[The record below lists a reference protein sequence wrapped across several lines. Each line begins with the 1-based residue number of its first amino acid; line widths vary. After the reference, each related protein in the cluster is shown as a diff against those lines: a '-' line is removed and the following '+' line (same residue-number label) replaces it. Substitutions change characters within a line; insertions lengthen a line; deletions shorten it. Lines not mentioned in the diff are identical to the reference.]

1 MGGTPTPLGTMANGS
16 SKHSSDSD
24 RGGVYLAI
32 TAVIQAICVLGLV
45 LYILRRDWENVVLT
59 ACVIVLT
66 LVPAI
71 LWRRY
76 RILIPPEFQ
85 VVAAVF
91 VFLSIFLG
99 SVRGYYSYWW
109 WDVVLHT
116 SSGFLLGI
124 VGFLCVFILN
134 RTDRI
139 PREMRPIFLCFFAV
153 TFAVFLGVV
162 WEIFEFACDRIAP
175 GMDMQSAK
183 SGVRDTM
190 HDLIVDTLGAIVVAV
205 MGWAYLKSGRFS
217 FLADGVKHFL
227 EKNPRLFRGSRKN
240 PG

>member
-1 MGGTPTPLGTMANGS
+1 MPQAPGDVPSGDD
-16 SKHSSDSD
+16 K

-32 TAVIQAICVLGLV
+32 TAVLQAICIVGLV
-45 LYILRRDWENVVLT
+45 LYVLRRDWENVVLT
-59 ACVIVLT
+59 AIVVLLT
-66 LVPAI
+66 LAPAI

-85 VVAAVF
+85 LVATVF

-99 SVRGYYSYWW
+99 SVRGYYDYWW

-124 VGFLCVFILN
+124 VGFLSVFLLN

-139 PREMRPIFLCFFAV
+139 PREMRPIFVCFFAV

-162 WEIFEFACDRIAP
+162 WEIFEFACDVAWP
-175 GMDMQSAK
+175 SMDMQSAD

-190 HDLIVDTLGAIVVAV
+190 SDLIVDTLGAVIVAA
-205 MGWAYLKSGRFS
+205 MGWAYLRSGRFS
-217 FLADGVKHFL
+217 FLADGIRQFL
-227 EKNPRLFRGSRKN
+227 DKNPRLFSRGRIT
-240 PG
+240 P

>member
-1 MGGTPTPLGTMANGS
+1 MPDSARDDRS
-16 SKHSSDSD
+16 DDSD

-45 LYILRRDWENVVLT
+45 LYVLRRDWENVFLT
-59 ACVIVLT
+59 ASVIVLT

-85 VVAAVF
+85 VVSALF

-99 SVRGYYSYWW
+99 SVRGYYDYWW

-124 VGFLCVFILN
+124 VGFLCVFLLN

-139 PREMRPIFLCFFAV
+139 PREMRPIFLCLFAV
-153 TFAVFLGVV
+153 TFAVTLGVV

-175 GMDMQSAK
+175 GMDMQGAAET
-183 SGVRDTM
+183 GVRDTM
-190 HDLIVDTLGAIVVAV
+190 HDLIVDTLGAIVVAA
-205 MGWAYLKSGRFS
+205 MGWAYLRSGRFS
-217 FLADGVKHFL
+217 FLADGIKGFV
-227 EKNPRLFRGSRKN
+227 EKNPKLFRRAQRRTD
-240 PG
+240 